1 MRTFLVAAS
10 MLALAACGGSTDTS
24 NTAVTNDI
32 AAVDTMIT
40 DDGMGNMT
48 GNTAGNMAMGSGTVT
63 VTINGVTPNGGP
75 VLVALQGEGDF
86 AKQAAAYSTRVD
98 PTAATVTATISG
110 VAPGSY
116 AAAVVQDSNSDGT
129 FTIGETGP
137 AEPFGFS
144 GSAQSGA
151 PTFGPAS
158 FNVAESGGS
167 ATVTL
172 KGK

>member
-1 MRTFLVAAS
+1 MRLFLVAAS
-10 MLALAACGGSTDTS
+10 LLALTACGGADETA
-24 NTAVTNDI
+24 NTAAIDDLAT
-32 AAVDTMIT
+32 VDNMLI
-40 DDGMGNMT
+40 DDGMNAPM
-48 GNTAGNMAMGSGTVT
+48 AGNMAAGAGTVT

-75 VLVALQGEGDF
+75 VLVALQGENDF
-86 AKQAAAYSTRVD
+86 AKQAAAYSAKVD

-116 AAAVVQDSNSDGT
+116 AAAVVQDSNNDGT

-144 GSAQSGA
+144 GTAQSGA

-158 FNVAESGGS
+158 FQVVESGGT

-172 KGK
+172 KGR